1 MSGSL
6 TGHGKGSIYLT
17 LIVAIILTMVP
28 LPVAIDMFRP
38 DWVALV
44 VLYWVIALPH
54 HLNVVRAWIVGLI
67 MDILLGSTLGIHAL
81 SMAVIS
87 CVVAAQYQKIRN
99 FSVWQQALVMGS
111 LIFVGQLLI
120 FWVEHLFA
128 SPRLNTPFVW
138 ASLSPTL
145 LWPSVYLFLRY
156 IRRRF
161 NIR

>member
-1 MSGSL
+1 MSNSL

-17 LIVAIILTMVP
+17 LIVAIVLTMVP
-28 LPVAIDMFRP
+28 LPAAIDMFRP

-54 HLNVVRAWIVGLI
+54 HMNVVSAWIVGLL
-67 MDILLGSTLGIHAL
+67 MDIMLGSTLGIHAL
-81 SMAVIS
+81 GMAVIS
-87 CVVAAQYQKIRN
+87 YVATAQYQKIRN
-99 FSVWQQALVMGS
+99 YSVWQQALVMGS
-111 LIFVGQLLI
+111 LIFIGQLLI

-128 SPRLNTPFVW
+128 SPRLNTRFVW
-138 ASLSPTL
+138 ASLSSML